1 MWICLC
7 TPVGCIVYVYTG
19 EYNLSTFVDIVRDMG
34 ENGVREACR
43 SNTTNAPDGM
53 VVHFECP
60 LLCLQPTPTRVG
72 CNSEQIKGTRRSL
85 SLDLPLCAL
94 ITKQFLSFN
103 TFFNQRNWWFSIP
116 QRNQWHITKVGIPSD
131 SISESTKARSSTRFF
146 KIIC

>member
-34 ENGVREACR
+34 GNGVREACR

-60 LLCLQPTPTRVG
+60 LLCLQPTPTRAHKSEILCSKKDHQISSLKIG
-72 CNSEQIKGTRRSL
+72 CLVERHKTYS
-85 SLDLPLCAL
+85 
-94 ITKQFLSFN
+94 
-103 TFFNQRNWWFSIP
+103 
-116 QRNQWHITKVGIPSD
+116 V
-131 SISESTKARSSTRFF
+131 
-146 KIIC
+146 